1 MPHIAEYMVEDQL
14 IEKLVS
20 QGYSYVSL
28 PHYDD
33 VLANCRQQLARFN
46 ANKLINK
53 KGSASFSDNEWS
65 RLKIYLEK
73 NTVYESA
80 RILRDQ
86 YVLTLDNNEIV
97 YLDFFS
103 SDYEK
108 NLYQVAHQI
117 TMDPEHKDD
126 VDYKIGMMLLC

>member
-33 VLANCRQQLARFN
+33 VLANCRYQLARFN

-53 KGSASFSDNEWS
+53 KRKVSF
-65 RLKIYLEK
+65 YL
-73 NTVYESA
+73 
-80 RILRDQ
+80 
-86 YVLTLDNNEIV
+86 
-97 YLDFFS
+97 
-103 SDYEK
+103 
-108 NLYQVAHQI
+108 
-117 TMDPEHKDD
+117 
-126 VDYKIGMMLLC
+126 VDGL